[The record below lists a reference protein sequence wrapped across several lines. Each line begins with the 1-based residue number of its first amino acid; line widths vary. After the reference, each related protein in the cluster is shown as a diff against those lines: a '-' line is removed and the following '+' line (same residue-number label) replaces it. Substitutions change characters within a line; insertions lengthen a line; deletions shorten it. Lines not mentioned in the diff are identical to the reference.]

1 MTKRDTLALLPF
13 RHYSESDREQ
23 LLTGLATNNVEQFL
37 PILNAVNWTP
47 DVVASFQDS
56 VLKPP
61 QLYLCYRDIEVSCQ
75 TIV

>member
-1 MTKRDTLALLPF
+1 MTKRDTLALLQF
-13 RHYSESDREQ
+13 HNYSESDREQ

-61 QLYLCYRDIEVSCQ
+61 QLYFCYSDIEVSCQ